1 MKVLNINKL
10 LENKIMQN
18 IKNIF
23 IQIIDKPK
31 RKVIIKRGIKA
42 TE

>member
-1 MKVLNINKL
+1 
-10 LENKIMQN
+10 MQN